1 MSIKE
6 FFLQLL
12 FPSKCILCEKPLL
25 DHENDLCKKCRS
37 EVETFTKADHRISF
51 VAGWTAMWYYNDKVR
66 ESLLRY
72 KFQNHRNH
80 GIVYGKML
88 AMKLLTQ
95 PLCDFDMLSWVP
107 VSQKRYKERG
117 FDQSEIIARAM
128 ADELQCPVTPVLVK
142 TRHTRPQSGLSDA
155 SHRRANIIGAYQV
168 VDPQLIADKKIL
180 LIDDII
186 TTGATASECAKTL
199 LIAGAKEVYCAAVAA
214 PNHKNKQRR

>member
-6 FFLQLL
+6 FFLQIL

-25 DHENDLCKKCRS
+25 DNENDLCKTCRS
-37 EVETFTKADHRISF
+37 EIETFTKADHRISF
-51 VAGWTAMWYYNDKVR
+51 VAGWTAMWYYNDIVR

-72 KFQNHRNH
+72 KFHNHRNH

-88 AMKLLTQ
+88 AMKLMTQ
-95 PLCDFDMLSWVP
+95 PLCDFDILSWVP
-107 VSQKRYKERG
+107 VSQKRYQERG
-117 FDQSEIIARAM
+117 FDQSEMIARAV
-128 ADELQCPVTPVLVK
+128 AEELQHPVTSVLIK

-168 VDPQLIADKKIL
+168 VDPQLIANKKIL

-186 TTGATASECAKTL
+186 TTGATASECSKTL